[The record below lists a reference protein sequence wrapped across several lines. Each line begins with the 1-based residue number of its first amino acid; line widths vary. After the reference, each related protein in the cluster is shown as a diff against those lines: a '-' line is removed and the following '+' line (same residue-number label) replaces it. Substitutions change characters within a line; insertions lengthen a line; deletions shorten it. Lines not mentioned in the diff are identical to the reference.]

1 VVLGVEE
8 ELNGVTD
15 ISSDV
20 ARAVYQLTAWANLNR
35 MGRGGTGGGGTGTG
49 GGGGGTRSVSGV
61 GRFRC
66 RSVLSTICR

>member
-15 ISSDV
+15 ISTDV

-35 MGRGGTGGGGTGTG
+35 MGRGGIGGGG